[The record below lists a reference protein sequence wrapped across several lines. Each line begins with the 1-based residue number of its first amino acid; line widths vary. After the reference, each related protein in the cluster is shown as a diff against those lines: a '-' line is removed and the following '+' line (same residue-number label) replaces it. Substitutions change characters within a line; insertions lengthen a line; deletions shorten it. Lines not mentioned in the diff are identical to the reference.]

1 MIRQNPVE
9 GKEDAFFDANHRASE
24 VEIRVPSRTFNFKGQ
39 TTEAK
44 LFIEVFGK
52 LEWSGTKAV
61 IE

>member
-1 MIRQNPVE
+1 MFY
-9 GKEDAFFDANHRASE
+9 EDNLRASE
-24 VEIRVPSRTFNFKGQ
+24 VEIRIPCRTFNFKGQ

-52 LEWSGTKAV
+52 IDWIGSKAI